1 MQISRDRSDCLSSG
15 EIFRG
20 VINFE
25 KLRVYK
31 NTFLSPTIGEA
42 IKETKEN
49 FYWVGIMLVMRTKLL
64 SSN

>member
-1 MQISRDRSDCLSSG
+1 MQVSGDRNDFLSSG

-25 KLRVYK
+25 GLRFYK

-42 IKETKEN
+42 IKETKDN
-49 FYWVGIMLVMRTKLL
+49 FYCVGIMLVMRAELL